1 MFPAG
6 CGDLG
11 AWPRQLDALRRLTW
25 TCNPKMKMIVM
36 GRCIGGLHQHFC
48 CTLHDVRRAYAR
60 PVAQETLAYPVGHE
74 DGHHASLSAR
84 EKRADEYPVSCIV
97 KGDPFVNGV
106 ACGVDAKVVV
116 LEYGGT
122 TCIGEKERHVGI
134 APAFVRMVMR

>member
-1 MFPAG
+1 
-6 CGDLG
+6 
-11 AWPRQLDALRRLTW
+11 
-25 TCNPKMKMIVM
+25 MKMIVM